1 MAGKQLENVTLQI
14 KRGKNLTANKY
25 TLKPAELALDMDN
38 NMLYAG
44 ESVKESEN
52 QRNKEFS
59 ELEHIGTDTVKAKGL
74 NASPEGTNLSD
85 GAVVGKGAVVK
96 GAQVTVDTTIAG
108 SEIRYR
114 TNGDPK
120 SGESVYDL
128 NLTTPTIDGGTANAM
143 ALNNGRAEIDS
154 DGMAKFALKTDMYG
168 TALPDTGVEGDLF
181 FLIS

>member
-14 KRGKNLTANKY
+14 KRGTGLTSKSTVLAKG
-25 TLKPAELALDMDN
+25 ELVLDQDK

-44 ESVKESEN
+44 DG
-52 QRNKEFS
+52 QKEFNK
-59 ELEHIGTDTVKAKGL
+59 LEHIGTDIVKANGL
-74 NASPEGTNLSD
+74 DASPKGTNLSE
-85 GAVVGKGAVVK
+85 GAVIGKGAVVK

-114 TNGDPK
+114 TNGDPE

>member
-1 MAGKQLENVTLQI
+1 MEGKQLKDVTLQI
-14 KRGKNLTANKY
+14 KRGTGLTSK
-25 TLKPAELALDMDN
+25 TTILEKGELALDQDN

-44 ESVKESEN
+44 NGQKSFN
-52 QRNKEFS
+52 

-74 NASPEGTNLSD
+74 TASPEGTAISEGAVIGN
-85 GAVVGKGAVVK
+85 GAVVR

-114 TNGDPK
+114 KNGEPEY
-120 SGESVYDL
+120 GESVYDL

-154 DGMAKFALKTDMYG
+154 DGMAKFALKPDMYG